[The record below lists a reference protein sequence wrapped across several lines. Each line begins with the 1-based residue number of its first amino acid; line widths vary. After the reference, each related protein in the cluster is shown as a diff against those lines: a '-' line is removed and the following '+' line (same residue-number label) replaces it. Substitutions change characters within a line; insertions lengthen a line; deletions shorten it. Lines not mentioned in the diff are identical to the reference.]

1 MENSALQNL
10 SVQDLEMLLS
20 LQKTITQNGNISK
33 RIDIV
38 ETFGWDVKFGYH
50 LVRLLNECEM
60 ILTEGDLD
68 LLRNREQLKSI
79 RRGEWTLKDI
89 ESYFTEKEKQL
100 EKLYNESKLQHS
112 PDERAIKQLL
122 INCLEHHYGSLEK
135 CIVNLDQNE
144 LALKQIK
151 EIVNSVKGI

>member
-1 MENSALQNL
+1 
-10 SVQDLEMLLS
+10 MLLS